1 VPAEREQCRGRETAT
16 RLKLMG
22 RSRNLLRNA
31 QTLKTV
37 TNLSKTIIDHPPS
50 LVVRRA
56 PRTPIQPKRDAN
68 AGNAEGHPLG
78 ASPGK
83 VELDPPSAA
92 SSSGPATEQ
101 PIR

>member
-22 RSRNLLRNA
+22 RSRSRNLIRNA

-56 PRTPIQPKRDAN
+56 PRMPIPPKRDAQDRERGG
-68 AGNAEGHPLG
+68 APSRGRPGNG
-78 ASPGK
+78 
-83 VELDPPSAA
+83 
-92 SSSGPATEQ
+92 
-101 PIR
+101 

>member
-56 PRTPIQPKRDAN
+56 PRMPIPPKRDAQGRERG
-68 AGNAEGHPLG
+68 AAPSRGRPGNG
-78 ASPGK
+78 
-83 VELDPPSAA
+83 
-92 SSSGPATEQ
+92 
-101 PIR
+101 